1 MNAPFGL
8 RARVPCAGFDART
21 AVKDV
26 LSGSVSFA
34 STPLAAFTVS
44 AVPLGVLYE
53 SLAATGGSLTAVTVI
68 VTVAV
73 LLVREPSLA
82 R

>member
-1 MNAPFGL
+1 MNEPVGL

-21 AVKDV
+21 AVKDG

-34 STPLAAFTVS
+34 STPLAAFTNR
-44 AVPLGVLYE
+44 AVPLCVLYE
-53 SLAATGGSLTAVTVI
+53 SLAATGGSLTAATAI
-68 VTVAV
+68 ETVAV